1 MGTLDVLSPEPSPA
15 TMFQVLG
22 ENPRNDEA
30 NCIEYVNDSPTV
42 NVCENQLFFQDQV
55 AFIDS
60 CASNAMAIL
69 RVPSG
74 DASAECNRYRL
85 GDKHLNSAALNGT
98 PIRVFAT
105 GDIGDWKNIL
115 FSSNV
120 SRNLISSKRLNNMG
134 YSVNLFDGIQVIN
147 SFSKEVVLRN
157 TEEFN
162 GMPYLPLKD
171 LLALPNIRKEMSVSN
186 ISDKNPLM
194 SALNLLHE
202 RCGHYNEGTLVEGH
216 KRALIEG
223 TGLKREDLVKRK
235 GGWKNLCS
243 VCARAKITRHSFPS
257 RAPYSEL
264 VTTDLDRK
272 PDITADVAIYFNC
285 PATTGE
291 TCVLGITHTAS
302 NGFWAKGLV
311 NRDGPSVLEYFKVLL
326 EGEFRDR
333 NIKIRWYHCDGA
345 GELIFQPLKE
355 LLAQHGCVKFTHN
368 SPDTPEQ
375 NAKME
380 RRFRTAGEMSLSMLL
395 RSGLPAAFWLFAYH
409 CAVHIL
415 NRMPSKSRDRG

>member
-1 MGTLDVLSPEPSPA
+1 MKKQKVRTPILSV
-15 TMFQVLG
+15 FRDK
-22 ENPRNDEA
+22 PRNDEA
-30 NCIEYVNDSPTV
+30 NCIEYVNDNPTI
-42 NVCENQLFFQDQV
+42 NVCEDQLSFKDQI

-85 GDKHLNSAALNGT
+85 VDKHLNSAALNGT

-147 SFSKEVVLRN
+147 SFNKEVVLRN

-235 GGWKNLCS
+235 GGGRTFVQFVLEPKS
-243 VCARAKITRHSFPS
+243 H
-257 RAPYSEL
+257 
-264 VTTDLDRK
+264 D
-272 PDITADVAIYFNC
+272 TAFQA
-285 PATTGE
+285 E
-291 TCVLGITHTAS
+291 HHTA
-302 NGFWAKGLV
+302 NW
-311 NRDGPSVLEYFKVLL
+311 
-326 EGEFRDR
+326 
-333 NIKIRWYHCDGA
+333 
-345 GELIFQPLKE
+345 
-355 LLAQHGCVKFTHN
+355 
-368 SPDTPEQ
+368 
-375 NAKME
+375 
-380 RRFRTAGEMSLSMLL
+380 
-395 RSGLPAAFWLFAYH
+395 
-409 CAVHIL
+409 
-415 NRMPSKSRDRG
+415 